1 VTKLF
6 ISYAHLDSESVVN
19 VTNELREAGHDVW
32 IDAGGIQ
39 GGDLWVEEITQ
50 AIIDCDFFLL
60 FISPHSVKS
69 DHVRRELDIA
79 FEETKK
85 VLPLRLEKADI
96 PVRWRYQ
103 LAGIQYIDY
112 QTPHWKSRTL
122 IALSSQS
129 SIQASE
135 GTTGKLRNPFNS
147 RPILEPI
154 ERRLIL
160 ANREAELSKALSYLE
175 DHRLLLVT
183 GLPGIG
189 KSTFACALLDFRPP
203 DSPAAFWYDFE
214 RQKSSGNTLGV
225 LLDRISGYLDLT
237 LNLRARE
244 KVMAFRQTS
253 ENASVSDVDT
263 LIGFL
268 NQSEPIWLVFDNLE
282 TVLSMDTQEFLDD
295 GLALLFDSLKNTNH
309 NAKIIITNPFVP
321 VLKTGELLLE
331 IGTQPAALDGIDS
344 ASSIDLLRAYGVQES
359 SGENL
364 ELLVRKMN
372 GHPFVLNYAA
382 HFIQSMGGLS
392 DLETILEEVTGRFA
406 ESLKKRLSSPEYSA
420 LQAITVLNRE
430 MRLNGLC
437 QIAQTN
443 HSTIIHLREK
453 GLLQTNN
460 AGFFWLHNI
469 VRNSIKLTDPS
480 LLKRV
485 HKRAMDFYRR
495 QEIPVFRQ
503 SIDAYANVL
512 EWHHH
517 AVEAG
522 DVVSAFSALFGTGL
536 EKQLTQ
542 WNEYDLLITLCDQIL
557 ACMFMVE
564 ADLSQVQANLS
575 NIERARIYHTLGNI
589 HFLLGDFAK
598 SISQL
603 ESALLLLHSA
613 GDDEF
618 RVTLMIH
625 LAESYNANKNIEDA
639 MDLCQQV
646 AGPLLNIKDDALQAK
661 FLHLQGIIHRD
672 TGEYDAAM
680 NDLEAALK
688 IYERQNRPIHL
699 GNARIDLG
707 TVYFYQNRFADAI
720 INYQLALIS
729 FEAQGDLR
737 GTIIARFNVADIM
750 LQRENFQSALDEI
763 YPAVE
768 LARKRKFAELE
779 VQSGL
784 LLVEAQIALSL
795 FEDAERE
802 LERLHPYIVQR
813 GSLCSSGY
821 EMILRAYQYSKQKKP
836 DQAINF
842 FDQALRLL
850 ENPDCR
856 YEFAR
861 GCLLFANFIKEQ
873 NQMERARDALS
884 RANTIFAQLN
894 SQLGLESVA
903 KVLKTIP
910 A

>member
-1 VTKLF
+1 MTKLF
-6 ISYAHLDSESVVN
+6 ISYAHLDSKTVVDI
-19 VTNELREAGHDVW
+19 TNELREAGYEVWMDVS
-32 IDAGGIQ
+32 GIQ

-50 AIIDCDFFLL
+50 GIIDCDFFLL
-60 FISPHSVKS
+60 FISQHSVKS

-85 VLPLRLEKADI
+85 VLPIRLEKVDY
-96 PVRWRYQ
+96 PTRWRYQ

-122 IALSSQS
+122 IALSAQP
-129 SIQASE
+129 SIRPSE
-135 GTTGKLRNPFNS
+135 GTTDKLRNPFSS

-160 ANREAELSKALSYLE
+160 ANREAELSKALKYLE

-203 DSPAAFWYDFE
+203 DAPDPFWYDFE

-237 LNLRARE
+237 FNLGAR
-244 KVMAFRQTS
+244 KQVMAFRETS
-253 ENASVSDVDT
+253 ENASVSDVDI

-268 NQSEPIWLVFDNLE
+268 RQSEPIWLVFDNLE
-282 TVLSMDTQEFLDD
+282 TVLSMDSREFLDD

-331 IGTQPAALDGIDS
+331 LGAQALALDGIDS
-344 ASSIDLLRAYGVQES
+344 ASSLALLRAYGVQEN

-364 ELLVRKMN
+364 ELLVRKIN

-406 ESLKKRLSSPEYSA
+406 ESLKKRLSSQEYSA
-420 LQAITVLNRE
+420 LQALTVLNRE

-469 VRNSIKLTDPS
+469 VRNSIKLTDPI

-485 HKRAMDFYRR
+485 HTRAMDFYRR

-522 DVVSAFSALFGTGL
+522 DVVSAFSALFATGL
-536 EKQLTQ
+536 EQQLTE
-542 WNEYDLLITLCDQIL
+542 WNEYNLLIKLCEEIL
-557 ACMFMVE
+557 ACMYEVE

-575 NIERARIYHTLGNI
+575 DIERARIYHTLGNI
-589 HFLLGDFAK
+589 HCLLGDYPK
-598 SISQL
+598 SITQL

-613 GDDEF
+613 GDDAF
-618 RVTLMIH
+618 RVRLMID
-625 LAESYNANKNIEDA
+625 LAESYNGNRNIEDA

-646 AGPLLNIKDDALQAK
+646 AAPLLNVKDDALQAK
-661 FLHLQGIIHRD
+661 FMHLQGIMQRD
-672 TGEYDAAM
+672 SGDLDAAM
-680 NDLEAALK
+680 KNLEAALK
-688 IYERQNRPIHL
+688 IYERLNRPIHV

-707 TVYFYQNRFADAI
+707 NVYFYQNRFADAI

-729 FEAQGDLR
+729 FEAQGDMR
-737 GTIIARFNVADIM
+737 GMIIARFNVADIM
-750 LQRENFQSALDEI
+750 LQKENFQGALDEI
-763 YPAVE
+763 HPALDLV
-768 LARKRKFAELE
+768 RKRKFIDLE

-784 LLVEAQIALSL
+784 LLAEAQIALSL
-795 FEDAERE
+795 LEDAARE
-802 LERLHPYIVQR
+802 LERLHPLIVQR
-813 GSLCSSGY
+813 DSHCFSGY
-821 EMILRAYQYSKQKKP
+821 ELALRAYYYSRQKRS
-836 DQAINF
+836 DQAMNV
-842 FDQALRLL
+842 FDQALRQL
-850 ENPDCR
+850 ENPNCR
-856 YEFAR
+856 YELAR
-861 GCLLFANFIKEQ
+861 SYVLFAGFMKEQ
-873 NQMERARDALS
+873 NQMERAREALS
-884 RANTIFAQLN
+884 RARTTFTQLN
-894 SQLGLESVA
+894 SQLGLQAVERM
-903 KVLKTIP
+903 LRTIP
-910 A
+910 D